1 MTTTREAKYLAAV
14 DLGKTITVT
23 DTDTDKTVTGEL
35 QSIEATDCSD
45 IQLSII
51 AGKDSGT
58 YHVAHDDEVTI
69 TGANTPPGL
78 NLHPSVIDQDG

>member
-45 IQLSII
+45 IQLNII

-58 YHVAHDDEVTI
+58 YHVAHGDEVTI
-69 TGANTPPGL
+69 TGTDTPPGL
-78 NLHPSVIDQDG
+78 NLHRPVTDQDE

>member
-1 MTTTREAKYLAAV
+1 MSITRAAKYLAAV

-51 AGKDSGT
+51 AGKYSGR
-58 YHVAHDDEVTI
+58 YHLEPDDVVTI
-69 TGANTPPGL
+69 TGTLKKP
-78 NLHPSVIDQDG
+78 